1 MLRPIA
7 PLLLLLVGVAGC
19 DTNIDPYQ
27 REGVWRPNGANAAN
41 LRAMVAVPADLV
53 AARPAAPGNGG
64 LVAAALDRLR
74 EDRVRPLPDS
84 AVAQVVPIT
93 SAAPAQPATAPA
105 AAAATGSG
113 N

>member
-7 PLLLLLVGVAGC
+7 LLLLLLIVTGC
-19 DTNIDPYQ
+19 DKLDPYH
-27 REGVWRPNGANAAN
+27 RPGVWRPNGANAAN

-53 AARPAAPGNGG
+53 AARPAAPASGG
-64 LVAAALDRLR
+64 LAADALNRLR
-74 EDRVRPLPDS
+74 QDRVRPLPDS

-93 SAAPAQPATAPA
+93 SAQPAQPAAAPA
-105 AAAATGSG
+105 AASASGSG